1 MGGSTLRLLSL
12 AAALIFVATAAQALE
27 VETRE
32 FALPRE
38 SGAIALAVDPAE
50 GGPVWIALQL
60 AGALVRLDPK
70 TGAVDQVRLGDGSA
84 PAGVTLDRDGAPWVA
99 DGGRNA
105 LLRVDPRSREVKFWP
120 LPESAGYAELNAV
133 TFDARQRLWFTGQ
146 TGALGRL
153 DPANGE
159 IRLWE
164 APGAASIVPSPSGLA
179 FLSTVEG
186 FVGLIDAETDA
197 FERIAPPTPWQGP
210 RRLAVDARGNLYV
223 TEWNIGRLNRW
234 DAAAKTWKT
243 LPMPGPRSRAFAVHA
258 AGEGGIWISDFGT
271 NALVRFDPERGTFQ
285 TFGFSQTFANARQIA
300 SRGREIWTAE
310 SGSDR
315 VTVRRIK

>member
-1 MGGSTLRLLSL
+1 MSL
-12 AAALIFVATAAQALE
+12 AAALIFVATTAQALE

-38 SGAIALAVDPAE
+38 SGAVALAVDPAD
-50 GGPVWIALQL
+50 GGPVWVALQL
-60 AGALVRLDPK
+60 AGVLARLDPK
-70 TGAVDQVRLGDGSA
+70 TGVVDQIRLGDGSA
-84 PAGVTLDRDGAPWVA
+84 PASVALDRAGVPWVA

-105 LLRVDPRSREVKFWP
+105 LMRVDPRSREVASWP
-120 LPESAGYAELNAV
+120 LPESAGYVELNAV
-133 TFDARQRLWFTGQ
+133 AFDARQRLWFTGQ
-146 TGALGRL
+146 TGVLGRL
-153 DPANGE
+153 DPASGE

-164 APGAASIVPSPSGLA
+164 APGAASLVPSSSGLA

-186 FVGLIDAETDA
+186 FVGLIDAETGA
-197 FERIAPPTPWQGP
+197 FERLAPPTPWQGP

-223 TEWNIGRLNRW
+223 TEWNIGGLSRW
-234 DAAAKTWKT
+234 DAVTRAWKT

-258 AGEGGIWISDFGT
+258 AGEGGVWISDFGT
-271 NALVRFDPERGTFQ
+271 NAVVRFDPELGTFQ
-285 TFGFSQTFANARQIA
+285 TFGFSQPFANARQIV
-300 SRGREIWTAE
+300 SRGREIWIAE